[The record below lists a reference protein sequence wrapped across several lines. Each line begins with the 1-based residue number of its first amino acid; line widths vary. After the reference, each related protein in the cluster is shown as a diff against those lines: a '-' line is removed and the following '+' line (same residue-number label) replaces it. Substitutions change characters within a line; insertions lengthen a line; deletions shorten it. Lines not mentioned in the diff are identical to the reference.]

1 MSEANGGVDSED
13 ELACYEAAVQM
24 DATNAA
30 AHYNLALAMQVAP
43 AGARGGRARARARR
57 VRRRLTRRAVSRD
70 ARAER
75 APRHRQRRAR
85 VPRGAATRRARA
97 VRDEAEAPFSS
108 LKVLRCDAMHAPAH
122 NNLGLILQRVRR
134 DYPAAESAYR
144 AAVAIA
150 PEYAIAHTNLGF
162 LLQDVKSDF
171 DGAEREYRLAV
182 RCDPS
187 NAVAV
192 GRLRDLEQRR
202 VNAAAARGGRA
213 AR

>member
-1 MSEANGGVDSED
+1 
-13 ELACYEAAVQM
+13 
-24 DATNAA
+24 
-30 AHYNLALAMQVAP
+30 
-43 AGARGGRARARARR
+43 
-57 VRRRLTRRAVSRD
+57 
-70 ARAER
+70 
-75 APRHRQRRAR
+75 
-85 VPRGAATRRARA
+85 
-97 VRDEAEAPFSS
+97 
-108 LKVLRCDAMHAPAH
+108 MHAPAH